1 MAAYFENLRSI
12 FRTGGGSGKE
22 LESALANGSAVTRV
36 EWRTLPLP
44 GFYGTL
50 GSKHSLLVFSTESGK
65 RYVVEKYRDQTM
77 RKGVFVSEWGEVA
90 PKAPALRLRCN
101 DYDGGDEDG
110 GAGRAP
116 FILHGTQVRPRTTL
130 KGLYDM
136 AVRQSDYDVATCN
149 CHHMAQLLFNHCAAP
164 SRPTARSG
172 CRTASEPWWRGP
184 WVSSSRPRQR

>member
-101 DYDGGDEDG
+101 DYDGGDEEWAAFPDKTRIKLEGFLPQPATEKGPAPALHCVLGGWHPGRCGGG
-110 GAGRAP
+110 GAVGR
-116 FILHGTQVRPRTTL
+116 
-130 KGLYDM
+130 
-136 AVRQSDYDVATCN
+136 
-149 CHHMAQLLFNHCAAP
+149 
-164 SRPTARSG
+164 
-172 CRTASEPWWRGP
+172 
-184 WVSSSRPRQR
+184 